1 MTDFQ
6 LGLLVI
12 GAAVVAG
19 VALYNR
25 LQERSVRRQAQRA
38 FGSGHPDVLLETA
51 PGRQEPTLEAAH
63 ARAGPG
69 IQSDAMPDS
78 RVDYVINLDTA
89 GGAAGSLLLA
99 EWGALE
105 HRFAKRVMLA
115 GTDGEGWRRIGPG
128 DAGTFIALQAALQMV
143 SRDGVVP
150 DAELLEF
157 RSLVETL
164 GAKLGAAPAAP
175 EMRQALDAARE
186 LDGICAEADIQV
198 ALHATGFSFAEG
210 PDWDQQPFRITPRE
224 DGVTLTLDVAR
235 TPEPGRAYE
244 AMVRAAAQ
252 LASTHGGRVVD
263 DNGNALDER
272 GFATIAAQIDTVR
285 EALVARGIEPGS
297 PLAQRLF
304 S

>member
-6 LGLLVI
+6 LGLLLI
-12 GAAVVAG
+12 GAAVIAG

-25 LQERSVRRQAQRA
+25 LQERTVRRQAQRA
-38 FGSGHPDVLLETA
+38 FGSGHADVLLEPA
-51 PGRQEPTLEAAH
+51 PGRQEPTLESPH
-63 ARAGPG
+63 ARGPG
-69 IQSDAMPDS
+69 IQNDAMPES

-89 GGAAGSLLLA
+89 RGVAGGLLLA
-99 EWGALE
+99 EWGTLE

-150 DAELLEF
+150 EAELLEF

-164 GAKLGAAPAAP
+164 GTKLGATLAAP

-186 LDGICAEADIQV
+186 LDGICADADIQV
-198 ALHATGFSFAEG
+198 ALHVTGFSFSEG
-210 PDWDQQPFRITPRE
+210 PDWDQQPFRITTRD
-224 DGVTLTLDVAR
+224 DGVTLALDVAR